1 MSSVEAALDA
11 LGLSATSVRVLT
23 DQRNAHWLVS
33 TSDGNLV
40 LRRFGRLRSVEEAR
54 YEARVIDFLFDRG
67 WPVPRAVA
75 DPQEINGHVWSAF
88 ECLTGEPPDATSAT
102 RRETGRLI
110 ARLQQD
116 LSDLL
121 SLGQRPGWIRRD
133 EILALDPPIE
143 EVLSRCARELPE
155 EIPILIRHAER
166 ARARLDEVGVE
177 GAPRTI
183 VHGDI
188 VPWNLL
194 YKDGVLSGILDF
206 EFAHLDLRVI
216 EFSHSWRGQYTEVME
231 GFEEVTRLGDNERA
245 LIAPLYWLWLLEFA
259 RTSILA
265 GEVPDLSWT
274 MPHIARE
281 SELTSF

>member
-1 MSSVEAALDA
+1 MFGVEAALEA

-23 DQRNAHWLVS
+23 DQRNAHWLVA
-33 TSDGNLV
+33 TPDGYLI
-40 LRRFGRLRSVEEAR
+40 LRRFGRVRSVEEAR
-54 YEARVIDFLFDRG
+54 YEARVIEFLSVRG
-67 WPVPRAVA
+67 WPVARPVA
-75 DPQEINGHVWSAF
+75 DPQEIDGHVWSAF
-88 ECLTGEPPDATSAT
+88 EYLIGEPPEATSAT

-116 LSDLL
+116 LADLV

-133 EILALDPPIE
+133 EILSLDPPME

-155 EIPILIRHAER
+155 EIPILIRCAER
-166 ARARLDEVGVE
+166 ARARIEELDVDR
-177 GAPRTI
+177 ALRSI

-194 YKDGVLSGILDF
+194 YTGGVLSGILDF
-206 EFAHLDLRVI
+206 EFAHFDLRVV
-216 EFSHSWRGQYTEVME
+216 EFSHSWRGQYLEVIE
-231 GFEEVTRLGDNERA
+231 GFEEITPLDENERA

-274 MPHIARE
+274 MPHIMRE
-281 SELTSF
+281 SNLTMF